1 MADFSRTPPATWR
14 RRADDG
20 VDGSIARVGAA
31 TMGRAES
38 VVRFRTTIRTEL
50 DARARRRPV

>member
-1 MADFSRTPPATWR
+1 
-14 RRADDG
+14 
-20 VDGSIARVGAA
+20 
-31 TMGRAES
+31 MGRAES